1 MEAKV
6 ERTPSVYSAD
16 DTVLFAIPKKGR
28 IYEEVMSMLK
38 GAGLDAKRPDRLDV
52 ATCKELPIKLV
63 FLPAKDIPSYV
74 MDGDVDLG
82 ISGEDVLQETLVG
95 SGYDTATHVVTLLKL
110 GIGKCKL
117 CLQAPQALGATDPA
131 VFTGKRIVTSFP
143 AITRKYFDDLEAKVK
158 KDGSF
163 SPPGRLP
170 KTCSTNTTIKEVSG
184 SVEAACGLGLADAVV
199 DLVETGTTMH
209 AAGLEVV
216 GEPIFESEFLIFQQ
230 LPSERNGLREG
241 PKAEIVKTILSRL
254 QGYLTATRYVMI
266 VYNCHDDNLIA
277 CCGITP
283 GKRSPTVTE
292 LKEDGWH
299 SVSALVQ
306 KSTCNTIM
314 DKLNKAGAT
323 DILCLPLQN
332 TRM

>member
-158 KDGSF
+158 KRRKFLAAWTFAENMQHKHNNQGGF
-163 SPPGRLP
+163 RFCRGRLRP
-170 KTCSTNTTIKEVSG
+170 WPC
-184 SVEAACGLGLADAVV
+184 
-199 DLVETGTTMH
+199 
-209 AAGLEVV
+209 
-216 GEPIFESEFLIFQQ
+216 
-230 LPSERNGLREG
+230 RR
-241 PKAEIVKTILSRL
+241 
-254 QGYLTATRYVMI
+254 
-266 VYNCHDDNLIA
+266 
-277 CCGITP
+277 CCGP
-283 GKRSPTVTE
+283 CR
-292 LKEDGWH
+292 DGYDHARCW
-299 SVSALVQ
+299 LGGGWG
-306 KSTCNTIM
+306 TY
-314 DKLNKAGAT
+314 L
-323 DILCLPLQN
+323 
-332 TRM
+332 